1 MNCANAIYYSLLSLY
16 SSKYAVS
23 ASRVALAL
31 GLVISLTKQPARLQK
46 EKTMSKGQDSKKNVK
61 KKPLL
66 TAKEKKAA
74 KQAKKDDNGS
84 ILGKH

>member
-1 MNCANAIYYSLLSLY
+1 
-16 SSKYAVS
+16 
-23 ASRVALAL
+23 
-31 GLVISLTKQPARLQK
+31 
-46 EKTMSKGQDSKKNVK
+46 MSKGQDSKKNVK

-74 KQAKKDDNGS
+74 KQAKKDDGS